1 MQKLIA
7 SVLLG
12 LTLVSLHA
20 QQIVGSWQFDGNF
33 TPQIGAPITPFGVGD
48 FQTVIIGGQ
57 QAGVWAFDAG
67 AYLIVPNGACPN
79 GGGQLLNQYTL
90 IMDVLFP
97 TIPGFTSLLQ
107 TNPQNTDD
115 ADWFINPQRGMG
127 VAGDYFDPLNRF
139 QNGEWQRVV
148 IVIDTT
154 SPFGDD
160 NTIYRV
166 YINGALHNIV
176 QRPSGWGRDGRFAL
190 QNLILMF
197 ADNDRETAPGW
208 INNLQFRNYP
218 MSDAEV
224 ADLGG
229 PTAGDLPV
237 AFGVTGSWNFDNTY
251 DAQVGTAA
259 QLVGAGNF
267 MTDTIGGQSAQVLF
281 FERDSYLRIEH
292 GIAPNGGGSRVNQY
306 SIIMDIKFPSNRTS
320 FNGFTSLFQTNPANT
335 DDGDCF
341 INAANGIGI
350 SADYGDPTNVRFT
363 ANEWQRIALVVD
375 TTSPLGNATYK
386 SYVNG
391 VLQNQ
396 VQIPQNWGLDGRF
409 ALQNAFLVF
418 ADNNNEVAS
427 GFINSLQ
434 LRDYVMS
441 DAELAALGA
450 PTAAGIPIP
459 VEGDVNRDGC
469 VDDAD
474 LLQVLFNFGVSN
486 PCIALEDLNRDGTVD
501 DADLLLVLFNF
512 GSGC

>member
-1 MQKLIA
+1 M
-7 SVLLG
+7 
-12 LTLVSLHA
+12 
-20 QQIVGSWQFDGNF
+20 
-33 TPQIGAPITPFGVGD
+33 
-48 FQTVIIGGQ
+48 
-57 QAGVWAFDAG
+57 
-67 AYLIVPNGACPN
+67 
-79 GGGQLLNQYTL
+79 
-90 IMDVLFP
+90 MDVLLP
-97 TIPGFTSLLQ
+97 ALPDLASLRQTSAR
-107 TNPQNTDD
+107 NADD
-115 ADWFINPQRGMG
+115 ADWFIDPHRGMG
-127 VAGDYFDPLNRF
+127 VAGDYFAPLKRF
-139 QNGEWQRVV
+139 QNGEWQRMV

-154 SPFGDD
+154 PPSGGD
-160 NTIYRV
+160 NTVYRV

-190 QNLILMF
+190 QDVILIF
-197 ADNDRETAPGW
+197 ADENFETAPGW

-237 AFGVTGSWNFDNTY
+237 AFGVTGSWNFDDTY

-281 FERDSYLRIEH
+281 FERNSYLRIEH

-320 FNGFTSLFQTNPANT
+320 FNGFTCLFQTNPANT

-396 VQIPQNWGLDGRF
+396 VQIPQSLGAGR
-409 ALQNAFLVF
+409 AVRAPECVPRVCGQQQRGRQRVHQQPAAARLCDERRGAGGVGR
-418 ADNNNEVAS
+418 AHS
-427 GFINSLQ
+427 GRHPHPCGGGRVTRTLGP
-434 LRDYVMS
+434 
-441 DAELAALGA
+441 LGA
-450 PTAAGIPIP
+450 PAAGACHRTR
-459 VEGDVNRDGC
+459 G
-469 VDDAD
+469 
-474 LLQVLFNFGVSN
+474 
-486 PCIALEDLNRDGTVD
+486 
-501 DADLLLVLFNF
+501 
-512 GSGC
+512 